1 MSNDQPSD
9 PLSPRKLPAQGRAA
23 KTVDTILDAAADVL
37 DRLGLEGYNTNYIA
51 DRAGVSIGSLYQYF
65 PSKDAVTAALI
76 ERGHQRILSAISE
89 YDHGDDWRRALE
101 HVISVAAEHQLS
113 RPQLARLLDY
123 EESRLS
129 ISGRDGHIAREVHG
143 VITQIVSGAA
153 ERNGQDPA
161 AAASDVM
168 ALTRTLSDAASE
180 RGDTDMESL
189 RRRIS
194 RAAFGYLEG
203 DGIK

>member
-9 PLSPRKLPAQGRAA
+9 PLSPRKSPAQGRAA
-23 KTVDTILDAAADVL
+23 RTVDTILDAAADVL

-51 DRAGVSIGSLYQYF
+51 ERAGVSIGSLYQYF
-65 PSKDAVTAALI
+65 PSKDAVTTALI
-76 ERGHQRILSAISE
+76 ERGHQRILSAISG
-89 YDHGDDWRRALE
+89 YDCGGDWRRALE
-101 HVISVAAEHQLS
+101 NVISVAAEHQLS

-129 ISGRDGHIAREVHG
+129 ISGRDGHIAREVRG
-143 VITQIVSGAA
+143 VITKIVSGAA

-161 AAASDVM
+161 AAASDLM

-203 DGIK
+203 DEIK